1 MSKQQQFRDII
12 AKFEEEKNKG
22 GRAQK
27 ISGIFRE
34 SRRLILIVVASFIM
48 AINIKG
54 FIRAGNLIP
63 GGFNGITL
71 LIQQIGLEFFNLEIP
86 FTLVN
91 LLLNAVPVFIS
102 FKFIGKK
109 FTGYSCLMIVLSGI
123 LTDILPGY
131 PITHDTLLVCV
142 FGGIINAFAISLCLF
157 ADATSG
163 GTDFIAIFFSEKFNV
178 DTWNYIFAANVVV
191 LLIAGA
197 LFGWNEALYSIIFQF
212 TSTQVLH
219 LLYKRYQKQTLYI
232 ITSKPEEVY
241 QSIRDVTHH
250 DATLFKGIGC
260 YQKQECNM
268 LYSVVGSDEIR
279 KVVTKIREV
288 DQSAFI
294 NIMKTEQITGRFY
307 KRPND

>member
-1 MSKQQQFRDII
+1 MKIPAKAKQKMENEGVREAKRFCLII
-12 AKFEEEKNKG
+12 
-22 GRAQK
+22 
-27 ISGIFRE
+27 
-34 SRRLILIVVASFIM
+34 LASFIM
-48 AINIKG
+48 AMNIKS

-63 GGFNGITL
+63 GGFNGVTL
-71 LIQQIGLEFFNLEIP
+71 LIQQIGLEFWNVEIP
-86 FTLVN
+86 FTVVN

-131 PITHDTLLVCV
+131 AVTRDTLLVCV
-142 FGGIINAFAISLCLF
+142 FGGFINAFAISLCLF
-157 ADATSG
+157 ANATSG
-163 GTDFIAIFFSEKFNV
+163 GTDFIAIFFSEKYGI
-178 DTWNYIFAANVVV
+178 DTWNYIFGANVIV
-191 LLIAGA
+191 LLIAGS
-197 LFGWNEALYSIIFQF
+197 LFDWNEALYSIIFQF

-219 LLYKRYQKQTLYI
+219 FLYRRYQKQTLFI
-232 ITSKPEEVY
+232 ITQQPDAVYEE
-241 QSIRDVTHH
+241 IRNITNH

-288 DQSAFI
+288 DEKAFI
-294 NIMKTEQITGRFY
+294 NTVKTEQITGRFY

>member
-1 MSKQQQFRDII
+1 MEKKPILKQNAESTFFKE
-12 AKFEEEKNKG
+12 AK
-22 GRAQK
+22 RVLLVITA
-27 ISGIFRE
+27 
-34 SRRLILIVVASFIM
+34 ACIM
-48 AINIKG
+48 AVNIKS

-71 LIQQIGLEFFNLEIP
+71 LIQQIGAEFFHVQIP
-86 FTLVN
+86 FTAVN
-91 LLLNAVPVFIS
+91 LLLNAIPVFIS

-131 PITHDTLLVCV
+131 PVTDDVLLVCV

-157 ADATSG
+157 ANATSG
-163 GTDFIAIFFSEKFNV
+163 GTDFIAIFFSEKFGV
-178 DTWNYIFAANVVV
+178 DTWNYIFVGNVIV
-191 LLIAGA
+191 LLIAGN

-219 LLYKRYQKQTLYI
+219 VLYKRYQKQTLFI
-232 ITSKPEEVY
+232 ITEKPEEVY
-241 QSIRDVTHH
+241 VEIRNITNH
-250 DATLFKGIGC
+250 DATLFKGTGC
-260 YQKQECNM
+260 YRKHECNM

-279 KVVTKIREV
+279 KVVAKIREV
-288 DQSAFI
+288 DEHAFI

>member
-1 MSKQQQFRDII
+1 MKAEPNVNQ
-12 AKFEEEKNKG
+12 NK
-22 GRAQK
+22 ALT
-27 ISGIFRE
+27 E
-34 SRRLILIVVASFIM
+34 ARRFGLIVLAACIM
-48 AINIKG
+48 AMNIKS

-63 GGFNGITL
+63 GGFNGVTL
-71 LIQQIGLEFFNLEIP
+71 LIQQIGAEFFAISIP
-86 FTLVN
+86 FTVVN
-91 LLLNAVPVFIS
+91 LLLNAIPVVIS

-131 PITHDTLLVCV
+131 PVTHDILLVCV

-157 ADATSG
+157 ANATSG
-163 GTDFIAIFFSEKFNV
+163 GTDFIAIFFSEKYGI
-178 DTWNYIFAANVVV
+178 DTWNYIFAANVIV
-191 LLIAGA
+191 LLIAGS
-197 LFGWNEALYSIIFQF
+197 LFDWNEALYSIIFQF

-219 LLYKRYQKQTLYI
+219 FLYKRYQKQTLLI
-232 ITSKPEEVY
+232 ITDNPGKIYEE
-241 QSIRDVTHH
+241 IRDITNH

-260 YQKQECNM
+260 YRNQECNM

-279 KVVTKIREV
+279 KVVTKIKEV
-288 DQSAFI
+288 DEKAFI

>member
-1 MSKQQQFRDII
+1 MKVQSSLNQ
-12 AKFEEEKNKG
+12 NKVLME
-22 GRAQK
+22 A
-27 ISGIFRE
+27 
-34 SRRLILIVVASFIM
+34 RRVCLIVLASCIM
-48 AINIKG
+48 AMNIKS

-63 GGFNGITL
+63 GGFNGVTL
-71 LIQQIGLEFFNLEIP
+71 LIQQIGIEFWNIQIP
-86 FTLVN
+86 FTAVN
-91 LLLNAVPVFIS
+91 LILNAIPVFIS

-131 PITHDTLLVCV
+131 PVTHDILLVCV

-157 ADATSG
+157 ANATSG
-163 GTDFIAIFFSEKFNV
+163 GTDFIAIFFSEKYGI
-178 DTWNYIFAANVVV
+178 DTWNHIFAANVIV
-191 LLIAGA
+191 LLIAGR

-219 LLYKRYQKQTLYI
+219 FLYKRYQKETLFI
-232 ITSKPEEVY
+232 ITEKPERVY
-241 QSIRDVTHH
+241 EEIRDITNH

-260 YQKQECNM
+260 YKKQECNM

-279 KVVTKIREV
+279 KVVTKIKEV
-288 DQSAFI
+288 DEKAFI